1 MTEADY
7 NLMFALLGFAG
18 IILYTL
24 VLFLGYLKA
33 IKRSREELE
42 AEQNILILVN
52 DIFEDLKNT
61 IEKGEENMTKHDT
74 IEKRKPFE
82 AEGELYIDGKSHG
95 GFLMPVIK
103 PEIKN
108 TLTLE
113 QVVTRKPTDDNYAE
127 VIGLLADLARKT
139 YNDFK
144 FFVAKSDDETKDYN
158 FLQVVSKYEDDP
170 YAHKLIFSKGIE
182 YGIDMAEL
190 SKRFAEYAEEGNVLP
205 LGDNTVVLTNDG
217 TGQSPTGVSPITN
230 GLEGS
235 EIAFIF
241 GFIQDENYDEWHK
254 NAFPQEDEE

>member
-61 IEKGEENMTKHDT
+61 IEKGEENMT
-74 IEKRKPFE
+74 EKKDKLV
-82 AEGELYIDGKSHG
+82 AEGMLTVDGQAAIY
-95 GFLMPVIK
+95 MPLVK

-127 VIGLLADLARKT
+127 VISLLADLARKT
-139 YNDFK
+139 YSDFK

-205 LGDNTVVLTNDG
+205 LGDNTVLLTNDG

>member
-61 IEKGEENMTKHDT
+61 IEKGEENMT
-74 IEKRKPFE
+74 EKQDKFV
-82 AEGELYIDGKSHG
+82 AEGTLKVDGRTALY
-95 GFLMPVIK
+95 MPVIK